1 MLFIDRNTA
10 VYFDSLGI
18 EYIPLDI
25 LNKIRDKSTTDNI
38 FRIQDD
44 ESIMSGYCCIAFMD
58 YIFAGK
64 TLLNYTNLFPSND
77 YGMTK

>member
-25 LNKIRDKSTTDNI
+25 LNKIRDKSTIDNI

-44 ESIMSGYCCIAFMD
+44 ESIMSGYYCIAFMD

-64 TLLNYTNLFPSND
+64 TLLNYTNLFSSND

>member
-44 ESIMSGYCCIAFMD
+44 ESIMSGYYCIAFMD

-64 TLLNYTNLFPSND
+64 TLLNYTNLFSSND

>member
-38 FRIQDD
+38 FKIQDD
-44 ESIMSGYCCIAFMD
+44 ESIMSGYYCIAFMD

-64 TLLNYTNLFPSND
+64 TLLNYTNLFSSND